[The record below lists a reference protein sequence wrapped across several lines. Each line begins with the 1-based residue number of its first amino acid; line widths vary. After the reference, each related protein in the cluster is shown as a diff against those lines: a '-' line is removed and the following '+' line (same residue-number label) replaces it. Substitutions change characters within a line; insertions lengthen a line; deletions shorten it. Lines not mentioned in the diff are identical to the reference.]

1 MACTRMLAT
10 EIEKR
15 DNMREIMKDESK
27 ERGNCLNIW
36 REKEPKL
43 T

>member
-1 MACTRMLAT
+1 MAYTRMLAM

-15 DNMREIMKDESK
+15 GDMREIMKDESK
-27 ERGNCLNIW
+27 ELGNCLN
-36 REKEPKL
+36 